1 MVSSDQFPCSISLQI
16 PLPTARLATTALQAL
31 QVDPE
36 LSPLVRRQFSTGSGP
51 QDQDGTTTT
60 TTSSEGASVLTVRYQ
75 ATTNRMLRVAVNSFM
90 DSLKLVLEV
99 MEQLDVDVL
108 STTPS
113 SLPHKEQSQS

>member
-16 PLPTARLATTALQAL
+16 SLPTARLATTALQAL

-36 LSPLVRRQFSTGSGP
+36 LSPLVQRQFSTGPGP
-51 QDQDGTTTT
+51 QDEEGGNS
-60 TTSSEGASVLTVRYQ
+60 TSCASVLTVRYQ

-108 STTPS
+108 SRPPS
-113 SLPHKEQSQS
+113 S

>member
-16 PLPTARLATTALQAL
+16 PLSTARLATIALQAL

-36 LSPLVRRQFSTGSGP
+36 LSPLVQRKFSTGP
-51 QDQDGTTTT
+51 EANDGDEGG
-60 TTSSEGASVLTVRYQ
+60 SGASVLTVHYQ

-99 MEQLDVDVL
+99 MEQLDGDVL
-108 STTPS
+108 EKNGDVRGVS
-113 SLPHKEQSQS
+113 

>member
-36 LSPLVRRQFSTGSGP
+36 LSPLVQRHFATGSGS
-51 QDQDGTTTT
+51 DKG
-60 TTSSEGASVLTVRYQ
+60 ESVLTVRYQ

-90 DSLKLVLEV
+90 DSLQLVLEV
-99 MEQLDVDVL
+99 MEQLDEDVL
-108 STTPS
+108 PSPPS
-113 SLPHKEQSQS
+113 SGC